1 MQRFG
6 KAVERIKNPIRFA
19 AFLLCLCC
27 LIFPAEAKEE
37 TGYIALTFDDGPA
50 GKITNK
56 LLDGLAQRQVQATFF
71 LCCYRVE
78 NYPELVQRMAKDGHE
93 TGIHGCSH
101 KHFTQLS
108 QAELQKELTCTGG
121 RIEALTGVSP
131 TLVRPPGGL
140 YNDAVLQTAA
150 ENSLSVIHWS
160 VDPEDWDPAQRTKTV
175 KRVTEKVK
183 HGDIVLLHDL
193 SCANVQS
200 ALQIIDELHARGFRF
215 CTVSQLAEMSGTELE
230 PGKVYRKLD

>member
-1 MQRFG
+1 M
-6 KAVERIKNPIRFA
+6 KNPIRFA
-19 AFLLCLCC
+19 AILLCLCC
-27 LIFPAEAKEE
+27 FMSPAKAREE
-37 TGYIALTFDDGPA
+37 PGYIALTFDDGPA

-101 KHFTQLS
+101 THFTRLS
-108 QAELQKELTCTGG
+108 QEELQKELTCSGS
-121 RIEALTGVSP
+121 RIQALTGVSP

-140 YNDAVLQTAA
+140 YNDAVLQTA
-150 ENSLSVIHWS
+150 ENNGLSVIHWS

-183 HGDIVLLHDL
+183 HGNIVLLHDL
-193 SCANVQS
+193 SYDNVRS
-200 ALQIIDELHARGFRF
+200 ALQIVDELHARGFRF
-215 CTVSQLAEMSGTELE
+215 CTVSQLAEMADVELV
-230 PGKVYRKLD
+230 PGKVYRKFGS